1 MPGQNYQVLF
11 QCVKTKKLVYPLL
24 EGLVYPL
31 LEGLVVLE
39 KDTSEFASTARRP
52 LPLLRG

>member
-24 EGLVYPL
+24 EGLV
-31 LEGLVVLE
+31 VLE
-39 KDTSEFASTARRP
+39 KDTSEFATARRP